1 MDRDLGFLVDI
12 LIAARD
18 LVEFKQ
24 ATTKDEFLHSKLLRS
39 AILHQLVLIG
49 EASRR
54 LSEDFRAQHAEIP
67 WQRVI
72 ALRNF
77 VVHEYDE
84 IDFTIVWS
92 ICERHVPELIA
103 FCEPLAGEWVGRGRS
118 E

>member
-24 ATTKDEFLHSKLLRS
+24 GKTKEEFLGSKLLRS

-54 LSEDFRAQHAEIP
+54 LSDEFRAEHSEIP

-84 IDFTIVWS
+84 IDFTIVWT

-103 FCEPLAGEWVGRGRS
+103 FCEPIAGGWVLR